1 MPELKEV
8 LIKFLKLKFKED
20 EDHKQTVSARLDDII
35 RIMAL
40 FSMVCRQI
48 KHFIS
53 SIPSF
58 SAETFSFNVHFWYL
72 SIFLY

>member
-1 MPELKEV
+1 MPELEKVLIEV
-8 LIKFLKLKFKED
+8 LNLKVKED

-53 SIPSF
+53 LN
-58 SAETFSFNVHFWYL
+58 T
-72 SIFLY
+72 